1 MFLEKK
7 CSLKGRTMLLVD
19 LTRAL
24 LNLEKL
30 YPFQKFIKIEHPLEI
45 FFALHLNIR
54 EISSQVFSSIR
65 INC

>member
-30 YPFQKFIKIEHPLEI
+30 YPFQKFIKIEHPLEF
-45 FFALHLNIR
+45 FFAMQLSVR
-54 EISSQVFSSIR
+54 ESSSHVFSSIS

>member
-45 FFALHLNIR
+45 FFRFASKYKRNLLPGLL
-54 EISSQVFSSIR
+54 
-65 INC
+65 